1 MTPSAPAAPAE
12 AAQIQAVRRIFTK
25 VAPVYDLANRV
36 LSLREDVRWRRFVA
50 RALRLSPGAAVLDV
64 AAGTGDLTLAVARRP
79 ERPLVVGLDLVPAML
94 GPARAKLA
102 AAARAR
108 PRSSAATAPGCPFP
122 TGPSRR

>member
-64 AAGTGDLTLAVARRP
+64 AAGTGTDLAVARR
-79 ERPLVVGLDLVPAML
+79 RSGRGWGLDRCRPCWAPPGQAGPRPAHGHAL
-94 GPARAKLA
+94 CGDGNRL
-102 AAARAR
+102 
-108 PRSSAATAPGCPFP
+108 PFP
-122 TGPSRR
+122 DRTFRR